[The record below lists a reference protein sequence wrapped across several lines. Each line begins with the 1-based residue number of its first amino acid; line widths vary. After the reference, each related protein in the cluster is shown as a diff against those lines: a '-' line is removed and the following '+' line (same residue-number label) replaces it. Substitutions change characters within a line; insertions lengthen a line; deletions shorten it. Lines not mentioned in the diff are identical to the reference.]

1 MRLARRI
8 LLTAVITVT
17 VILVVI
23 RWAAPVALS
32 YYSVRKAPPIVR
44 VVPTDLKDLSISEAP
59 GMKLSYLGYEFEVPW
74 IDLDESQIKLYP
86 SDKTEKNRV
95 DLHFRSGLR
104 LLVTAVPY
112 REIVDGLPK
121 EFKVSPKALEVV
133 FGRDMMKSDYSF
145 LKAVYE
151 FTPDRM
157 NHWDFRRGMM
167 NRDEFLLVMKSMV
180 LSSAADSGIFTIQ
193 TQNCMGFQQGNPQ
206 SRTHGIV
213 VSLYSEKASVEMIF
227 SQKDYRKSLGI
238 TQPEINRVVRSL
250 HVVPQHEAT
259 IQASMER

>member
-1 MRLARRI
+1 VRLARRI

-17 VILVVI
+17 VVLVAI

-32 YYSVRKAPPIVR
+32 YYSVRKAPLLVR
-44 VVPTDLKDLSISEAP
+44 VVPTDLNDLSISQAP

-74 IDLDESQIKLYP
+74 TDIDESQTKLYP
-86 SDKTEKNRV
+86 SDSTEKSRV

-104 LLVTAVPY
+104 LLVTVVPF
-112 REIVDGLPK
+112 REMVDGLPK
-121 EFKVSPKALEVV
+121 EFKVSPQALETI
-133 FGRDMMKSDYSF
+133 FGRDTMKSDHSF

-151 FTPDRM
+151 FTPEKM

-167 NRDEFLLVMKSMV
+167 NRDEFLLILKSMV
-180 LSSAADSGIFTIQ
+180 LSSAANSGIFTIQ
-193 TQNCMGFQQGNPQ
+193 NQNYVGFQQGNPQ
-206 SRTHGIV
+206 PLTHGIV

-238 TQPEINRVVRSL
+238 TQPEINRVVHSL